1 MEGGNLDMDESEM
14 EAYQSW
20 LNQMI
25 EDGRLEKRDYEEL
38 GSDEDESEGMK

>member
-1 MEGGNLDMDESEM
+1 M

-25 EDGRLEKRDYEEL
+25 EDGRLEKRVSLMQL
-38 GSDEDESEGMK
+38 GVKSWG